1 MAKDEQ
7 YLSYEQVL
15 QELQINRSRLNQLIR
30 EGRLREHVI
39 EGETKFRRVEADEVR
54 KTLEKRPTVVEKE
67 GEEPATD
74 LLDEEPV
81 AVSKEPET
89 EFLGP
94 EEGPPETEI
103 LEVGAEPP
111 SDTDLLEEPLASAL
125 VERDTEILEAGA
137 PGEEFELV
145 GGAVG
150 EDSDIQQALA
160 EAPAASETAMET
172 ELDLDAVAAQAPAEP
187 EEDLFDFSEAL
198 TGEEFELGE
207 GAPGAA
213 PAEAEEEEII
223 TDILDLGAAEEVPE
237 EDLLSEIMEIQEE
250 QETGLPVEG
259 TTEETEDLTAEITT
273 LEEPT
278 YEESELGEV
287 LEAGEAVEFEEE
299 LPEGE
304 EYIIPSP
311 APLRI
316 APEEVGGLWVAL
328 LLLTLVFMVI
338 AMLFVVENA
347 FHPEFSTPL
356 TSWSR
361 VFL

>member
-15 QELQINRSRLNQLIR
+15 QELQVNRSRLNQLIR

-74 LLDEEPV
+74 LLDEEPI

-125 VERDTEILEAGA
+125 VERDTEILEEEGA
-137 PGEEFELV
+137 PGEEFELA

-150 EDSDIQQALA
+150 EDSDIRQALA

-172 ELDLDAVAAQAPAEP
+172 ELDLDAVAAQTPAEP

-207 GAPGAA
+207 QGP
-213 PAEAEEEEII
+213 EAEEDEII

-250 QETGLPVEG
+250 QETAVPVEG

-304 EYIIPSP
+304 EFIIPSP

-316 APEEVGGLWVAL
+316 AAEEVGGVWVGL
-328 LLLTLVFMVI
+328 LLLTLVFMVV

-347 FHPEFSTPL
+347 FHPEFATPL
-356 TSWSR
+356 TSWSP
-361 VFL
+361 LAP